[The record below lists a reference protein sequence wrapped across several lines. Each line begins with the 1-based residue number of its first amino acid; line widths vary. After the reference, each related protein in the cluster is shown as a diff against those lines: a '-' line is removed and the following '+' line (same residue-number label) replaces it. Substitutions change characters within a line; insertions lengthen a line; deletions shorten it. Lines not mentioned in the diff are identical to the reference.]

1 MSTLGEKIANEVI
14 RVVPKPDD
22 GEGDDWWVG
31 FEGEVSGEFW
41 DDSCH
46 SKEIAENVAAH
57 ARKFLAKKIDDAL
70 DFDSYQERAFRLARY
85 PGAGNGNIMYPA
97 LGLAGETGEVCEKI
111 KKIIRDQGGIANLDT
126 KLALRKE
133 LGDVFWYVSALAREL
148 GFTLSEVAIENIA
161 KLEDRRDRGV
171 LPGSGDNR

>member
-22 GEGDDWWVG
+22 GEGGDWWVG

-41 DDSCH
+41 DDSCQ
-46 SKEIAENVAAH
+46 SKEIAETVAAH
-57 ARKFLAKKIDDAL
+57 ARRFLAKKIDDAL
-70 DFDSYQERAFRLARY
+70 DFDSYQERAFKLARY
-85 PGAGNGNIMYPA
+85 PGAGIGNLMYPT
-97 LGLAGETGEVCEKI
+97 LGLCGEAGEVAEKV
-111 KKIIRDQGGIANLDT
+111 KRIIRDHNGILGFET

-133 LGDVFWYVSALAREL
+133 LGDCIWYVSALAREL

-171 LPGSGDNR
+171 LHGSGDNR